1 MLLDYSARF
10 NSNTIFFSQ
19 SEVVILYVR
28 FGLLNK
34 NETEN
39 EFSFRS
45 EKSFFYLILLIVQ
58 KENKNPLHNLLTD
71 LFFFT

>member
-10 NSNTIFFSQ
+10 NRNTIFFSQ

-45 EKSFFYLILLIVQ
+45 EKFIFLLDFVNCLERKQ
-58 KENKNPLHNLLTD
+58 NPIA
-71 LFFFT
+71 

>member
-10 NSNTIFFSQ
+10 NSNTIFFFSQ

-45 EKSFFYLILLIVQ
+45 EKFIFLLDFVNCS
-58 KENKNPLHNLLTD
+58 ERNKKPIP
-71 LFFFT
+71 

>member
-10 NSNTIFFSQ
+10 NSNTILFSQ

-45 EKSFFYLILLIVQ
+45 EKFIFLLDFVNCSERKQ
-58 KENKNPLHNLLTD
+58 NPIA
-71 LFFFT
+71 

>member
-19 SEVVILYVR
+19 SEVVILSVR

-45 EKSFFYLILLIVQ
+45 EKFIFLLDFVNCLERKQ
-58 KENKNPLHNLLTD
+58 NPIA
-71 LFFFT
+71 